1 MILKIQPCRARC
13 ICDAPAPEDGLHR
26 FTECASHVACSAHP
40 ATGETLTAAA
50 AFTCLGGKG
59 ANQALAAAR
68 AGGGIRQAVKNVAQ
82 DVTHLELPMGPI
94 IFES

>member
-1 MILKIQPCRARC
+1 MLQRPRMVFIGSLN
-13 ICDAPAPEDGLHR
+13 
-26 FTECASHVACSAHP
+26 AHHTLRVPHIP
-40 ATGETLTAAA
+40 ATGETLTAA

-68 AGGGIRQAVKNVAQ
+68 AGGGSRQAVKSVAQ